1 MFGLLDRKRPDAD
14 AVRPVKALVA
24 DRFDL
29 PETTTL
35 AVAELRCDEP
45 GSRLSRPSLP
55 REASSILRSVFVPR
69 GGSPRLADTGLGGG
83 FADGLQ
89 YGPNVHSADGV
100 NRLSALTGKCYR
112 DFAS

>member
-1 MFGLLDRKRPDAD
+1 M
-14 AVRPVKALVA
+14 VVLV
-24 DRFDL
+24 L
-29 PETTTL
+29 
-35 AVAELRCDEP
+35 
-45 GSRLSRPSLP
+45 GSRLGVGSTR
-55 REASSILRSVFVPR
+55 RACFGVDGILRSVFVPR

>member
-14 AVRPVKALVA
+14 AVRRVKALVA

-35 AVAELRCDEP
+35 AVAELRCYEP

-55 REASSILRSVFVPR
+55 REASRASCVASSYHEGGPR
-69 GGSPRLADTGLGGG
+69 AWPIRDWVAGSPMGSSMARTSTQPMVSTG
-83 FADGLQ
+83 FQ
-89 YGPNVHSADGV
+89 P
-100 NRLSALTGKCYR
+100 
-112 DFAS
+112 